1 MVDGRALRVVNP
13 GRPGLGAGPDF
24 LDAVVEIDGMTVR
37 GDVELHVRSSGFRAH
52 GHDRDPA
59 YDGVALHVVFRA
71 DDGAE
76 TGLSN
81 GCRAP
86 VAAFAPWFDTRRDEL
101 QRWLGAE
108 ALWQEPCR
116 DAVWRLGEDEV
127 RGALREAGRRRFR
140 ARVQGLRSQVAEAGE
155 EETLWRGLFDVIG
168 VGGDREG
175 YRRLA
180 AAFPASLARE
190 LVAAHDGEEAS
201 SLLASAMV
209 YVAGLGEASD
219 LPAGLPAPL
228 RPAVASSGR
237 PANRPERRL
246 RGIAALFVRGHRAL
260 APLVR
265 ESVAKA
271 PSVKA
276 LVTAWQVSQRGLA
289 LIGPDRAREIV
300 LNLVLPFVASD
311 AVLGERAAA
320 LVDELGAAPAYG
332 KTAFLESN
340 LRSAAGKRLVRR
352 AVEQQGLLAFL
363 GEWCSRGGCGR
374 CPLS

>member
-1 MVDGRALRVVNP
+1 MA
-13 GRPGLGAGPDF
+13 
-24 LDAVVEIDGMTVR
+24 
-37 GDVELHVRSSGFRAH
+37 
-52 GHDRDPA
+52 
-59 YDGVALHVVFRA
+59 
-71 DDGAE
+71 
-76 TGLSN
+76 
-81 GCRAP
+81 
-86 VAAFAPWFDTRRDEL
+86 
-101 QRWLGAE
+101 
-108 ALWQEPCR
+108 
-116 DAVWRLGEDEV
+116 
-127 RGALREAGRRRFR
+127 AGRRWLPSALVRHAAGR
-140 ARVQGLRSQVAEAGE
+140 AAAVAGRRGAVAGAVPGRRVAPGRGRGARRAARGGPATVSDESAGLRSQVAEAGE
-155 EETLWRGLFDVIG
+155 EEVLWRGLFDVMG

-201 SLLASAMV
+201 SLLASALV
-209 YVAGLGEASD
+209 YVAGLVESSD
-219 LPAGLPAPL
+219 PPAGLPAPL
-228 RPAVASSGR
+228 QPAVASSGR
-237 PANRPERRL
+237 RANRPERRL
-246 RGIAALFVRGHRAL
+246 RGIAALFVHGHGAL

-271 PSVKA
+271 PSVKE

-289 LIGPDRAREIV
+289 LIGPDRARGIV

-320 LVDELGAAPAYG
+320 VVDELGAAPAYG

-374 CPLS
+374 CPLSCEFASF